1 MRPFNKSK
9 IIYFSFIKLLN
20 RMIRILHLQS
30 RRPYKWCMIW
40 LFLILPLLATAS
52 PNVNVTGTVIDSDGF
67 PLIGVNV
74 VVQGTTTGT
83 TTDLD
88 GKYSIEVPEDGVLE
102 FTYIGFQT
110 ISEPIS
116 GRSVLNMTMRGD
128 SELLDEVVVV
138 GYGVQ
143 RKSDLTGS
151 VAKIDGSDLSNVVVG
166 NATSA
171 LQGRMAGIQVEN
183 FGGQPGGEANVF
195 VRGVSSLT
203 NSFPLYVIDG
213 TFVESMRHIN
223 PKDIESIEVLKDAS
237 AAAIYGSRAA
247 NGVVLVTTKRG
258 KAGAP
263 RVSLDVRAGVDS
275 PSKMLDYLDGQQ
287 FIQYRNQ
294 LEQNDGTGFVIDDPI
309 SLATST
315 DWQDLSLNS
324 GGIQD
329 YGLSV
334 SGGGEN
340 SSYFISGNYFSQD
353 GILVASGFERFNT
366 RANSYFK
373 IGKLTI
379 NQSLSLSSSEL
390 EENQWFGFE
399 GSTAPILRENAPENE
414 GGFEAPQ
421 AEIHNFGGT
430 NKFGL
435 ATLEDNRTRFRNLL
449 GNVNL
454 GYEIVDGLTAKVNIG
469 VDYLSTLAMS
479 FRPTYF
485 MSSTDAVN
493 NTNDQNDLTDNR
505 SESTLFQVEPTLN
518 YANDFG
524 KNRINAVVGFGQLK
538 RDTRALA
545 IYAQNLPSN
554 DTRVIAAA
562 SPEFIQNTG
571 GGNFTSA
578 LRSVFGRINYVFDD
592 KYLITGTVRR
602 DASSKFAEQNRVGVF
617 PSFSIG
623 WNVSN
628 EGFWNQDGA
637 ISRLKLRA
645 GFGELGSQEIPD
657 FAFQSVFN
665 LNSNTSFGGQT
676 VPGFAQ
682 TSFNLENI
690 RWETARTVNVGADI
704 GFLQDK
710 VTFSVD
716 YFNKDVTDVLVGV
729 VLPATSGTSI
739 PVIQNVGE
747 VNNRGLELEA
757 AYRQSGN
764 FRYEVSGNIAFIRNE
779 VVSLPNP
786 VIGPS
791 TSEDL
796 TRVNRFIEGQ
806 PLGVYWGFELDGVY
820 ADQAAID
827 NDPNIAN
834 DEARKSVVSPG
845 DFIRRDIT
853 GDGIVDADDLTVL
866 GDPTPDFTYGLNFL
880 GGIGGFD
887 FGLFL
892 QGVQGNEIYNLN
904 KFFNIFWA
912 DDNKLTTVLDGW
924 TPENTNTDIPR
935 ATTLD
940 QGGNRE
946 PSSFFVEDGSYLR
959 LKALELGYSF
969 DDQINA
975 DWLNGLRLF
984 INAQNLFVLTSYSGY
999 DPDVSSTNGG
1009 FANSDAG
1016 FFGNRT
1022 RVNPLLG
1029 RGLDSRAYPNA
1040 RTLMFGVQATF

>member
-1 MRPFNKSK
+1 MRYKK
-9 IIYFSFIKLLN
+9 
-20 RMIRILHLQS
+20 MIL
-30 RRPYKWCMIW
+30 YVAW
-40 LFLILPLLATAS
+40 LFLMLPMLAMAS

-67 PLIGVNV
+67 TLIGVNV

-83 TTDLD
+83 TTDIDGNYSLD
-88 GKYSIEVPEDGVLE
+88 APEGAILE
-102 FTYIGFQT
+102 FSYIGFQT
-110 ISEPIS
+110 ISEPVN
-116 GRSVLNMTMRGD
+116 GRSVIDITMRGD

-151 VAKIDGSDLSNVVVG
+151 IAKIDGADLQNVVVG

-203 NSFPLYVIDG
+203 NSYPLYVVDG
-213 TFVESMRHIN
+213 TFVENMRYLN

-258 KAGAP
+258 KAGVP
-263 RVSLDVRAGVDS
+263 RLNFDMRVGIDA
-275 PSKMLDYLDGQQ
+275 PSKMLDYLNGKE
-287 FIQYRNQ
+287 FIEYRNQ
-294 LEQNDGTGFVIDDPI
+294 LEANDGTGFVLDD
-309 SLATST
+309 SLALITDT
-315 DWQDLSLNS
+315 DWQDLSLNN
-324 GGIQD
+324 GTIQD
-329 YGLSV
+329 YGIST
-334 SGGGEN
+334 SGGSEN
-340 SSYFISGNYFSQD
+340 SSYFISGNYFNQD
-353 GILVASGFERFNT
+353 GILVGSGFTRFNA

-373 IGKLTI
+373 LGRLTI
-379 NQSLSLSSSEL
+379 NESLSLSSSEL
-390 EENQWFGFE
+390 EENEWFGFE
-399 GSTAPILRENAPENE
+399 GSTAPILRESVPEND
-414 GGFEAPQ
+414 GGFEGPNKD
-421 AEIHNFGGT
+421 IHNFGGA
-430 NKFGL
+430 NKYAL
-435 ATLEDNRTRFRNLL
+435 ATLEDNKLQARNLL
-449 GNVNL
+449 GNINV
-454 GYEIVDGLTAKVNIG
+454 GFEIVEGLTAKVNVG
-469 VDYLSTLAMS
+469 VDYLNTIKTT

-485 MSSTDAVN
+485 MSETDAII
-493 NTNDQNDLTDNR
+493 NTNDQNDLTDAR

-518 YANDFG
+518 YTNDFG
-524 KNRINAVVGFGQLK
+524 KNRINAVIGYGQLK
-538 RDTRALA
+538 RDTRAMA

-554 DTRVIAAA
+554 DIRVIAAA
-562 SPEFIQNTG
+562 SPDFIQNTG
-571 GGNFTSA
+571 GGNITSV
-578 LRSVFGRINYVFDD
+578 LQSVFGRVNYVFDD
-592 KYLITGTVRR
+592 KYLVTATVRR
-602 DASSKFAEQNRVGVF
+602 DASSKFASDNRVGVF

-637 ISRLKLRA
+637 FSRLKLRA
-645 GFGELGSQEIPD
+645 GYGELGSQEIPD
-657 FAFQSVFN
+657 YAYQSVFN
-665 LNSNTSFGGQT
+665 LTSNTSFGGQT

-682 TSFNLENI
+682 TSFNFENI
-690 RWETARTVNVGADI
+690 RWETARTLNVGADL

-710 VTFSVD
+710 LTLSID
-716 YFNKDVTDVLVGV
+716 LFNKDVNDVLVGV
-729 VLPATSGTSI
+729 ILPASSGTSV

-747 VNNRGLELEA
+747 VNNKGLELEA
-757 AYRQSGN
+757 KYRNSDSK
-764 FRYEVSGNIAFIRNE
+764 FRYEIGANLAAIRNK

-786 VIGPS
+786 VVGPS

-806 PLGVYWGFELDGVY
+806 PLGVYYGYEIEGVY
-820 ADQAAID
+820 PDQASID

-834 DEARKSVVSPG
+834 DDTRKSVVAPG

-866 GDPTPDFTYGLNFL
+866 GDPTPNFTYGLNFA
-880 GGIGGFD
+880 GGISGFD
-887 FGLFL
+887 FGLFF

-912 DDNKLTTVLDGW
+912 DDNKLTTVLDSW
-924 TPENTNTDIPR
+924 TPDNPNTDIPR

-959 LKALELGYSF
+959 LKSLELGYSLN
-969 DDQINA
+969 DQINA
-975 DWLNGLRLF
+975 DWINGLRLF
-984 INAQNLFVLTSYSGY
+984 VNIQNVFVITGYSGY

-1009 FANSDAG
+1009 YANSADG
-1016 FFGNRT
+1016 FFGNRP

-1040 RTLMFGVQATF
+1040 RTIVFGVQATF

>member
-1 MRPFNKSK
+1 M
-9 IIYFSFIKLLN
+9 
-20 RMIRILHLQS
+20 MRILHLQS
-30 RRPYKWCMIW
+30 RQSHKWRMLW
-40 LFLILPLLATAS
+40 LFLMLPMLAIAS
-52 PNVNVTGTVIDSDGF
+52 PDATVTGTVIDSDGF

-74 VVQGTTTGT
+74 VIKNTTTGT

-88 GKYSIEVPEDGVLE
+88 GNYSIDAPEGAILE
-102 FTYIGFQT
+102 FSYIGFQT
-110 ISEPIS
+110 IEEPVS
-116 GRSVLNMTMRGD
+116 GRSVIDITMRGD

-138 GYGVQ
+138 GYGIQ

-151 VAKIDGSDLSNVVVG
+151 VAQIDGADLQNVVVG

-171 LQGRMAGIQVEN
+171 LQGRMAGVQVEN

-203 NSFPLYVIDG
+203 NSYPLYVVDG
-213 TFVESMRHIN
+213 TFVENMRYLN

-263 RVSLDVRAGVDS
+263 RINLDVRGGMDS
-275 PSKMLDYLDGQQ
+275 PSKMLDYLNGSQ
-287 FIQYRNQ
+287 FVDYRNQ
-294 LEQNDGTGFVIDDPI
+294 LEANDGTGFVVADNGV
-309 SLATST
+309 ST
-315 DWQDLSLNS
+315 DWQDLSLNN
-324 GGIQD
+324 GAVQD
-329 YGLSV
+329 YGISA
-334 SGGGEN
+334 SGGSEN
-340 SSYFISGNYFSQD
+340 SSYFISGNYFNQD
-353 GILVASGFERFNT
+353 GILVGSGFERLNA

-373 IGKLTI
+373 IGRLTI
-379 NQSLSLSSSEL
+379 NESLSLSSSEL
-390 EENQWFGFE
+390 QENNWFGFE
-399 GSTAPILRENAPENE
+399 GSTAPILRENVPEND
-414 GGFEAPQ
+414 GGFEAPS
-421 AEIHNFGGT
+421 AELHNFGGT
-430 NKFGL
+430 NKYAL
-435 ATLEDNRTRFRNLL
+435 ATLEDNKTRARNLL
-449 GNVNL
+449 GNVNV
-454 GYEIVDGLTAKVNIG
+454 GYEIVDGLSAKINIG
-469 VDYLSTLAMS
+469 VDYLNSISTTFM
-479 FRPTYF
+479 PTYF
-485 MSSTDAVN
+485 MSATDAPRNV
-493 NTNDQNDLTDNR
+493 NDQNDFTDVR
-505 SESTLFQVEPTLN
+505 SESVLFQVEPTLN
-518 YANDFG
+518 YTKDFG
-524 KNRINAVVGFGQLK
+524 KSRVNAVVGYGQLK
-538 RDTRALA
+538 RDIRAVA
-545 IYAQNLPSN
+545 VYAQNLPGN
-554 DTRVIAAA
+554 DIQTIAAA

-571 GGNFTSA
+571 GGNITSV
-578 LRSVFGRINYVFDD
+578 LQSVFGRVNYAFDN
-592 KYLITGTVRR
+592 KYMLTGTVRR
-602 DASSKFAEQNRVGVF
+602 DASSKFSEANRTGVF
-617 PSFSIG
+617 PSFSVG
-623 WNVSN
+623 WNVAN
-628 EGFWNQDGA
+628 EGFWNKDGA
-637 ISRLKLRA
+637 INRLKLRA
-645 GFGELGSQEIPD
+645 GYGELGSQEIPD
-657 FAFQSVFN
+657 YAYQSVFN
-665 LNSNTSFGGQT
+665 LTSNTSFGGQT

-690 RWETARTVNVGADI
+690 KWETARTFNVGADV
-704 GFLQDK
+704 GLLQDK
-710 VTFSVD
+710 LTLTVD
-716 YFNKDVTDVLVGV
+716 YFNKDVSDVLVGV
-729 VLPATSGTSI
+729 VLPASSGTSI

-747 VNNRGLELEA
+747 VNNKGLELEA

-764 FRYEVSGNIAFIRNE
+764 FRYEISGNIAFIRNK

-796 TRVNRFIEGQ
+796 TRVNRFIEDY
-806 PLGVYWGFELDGVY
+806 PLGVFWGFEVDGVY
-820 ADQAAID
+820 PDQAAID
-827 NDPNIAN
+827 DDPNIAN

-853 GDGIVDADDLTVL
+853 GDGIVDGDDLTVL

-880 GGIGGFD
+880 GGVGGFD
-887 FGLFL
+887 FGVFF

-912 DDNKLTTVLDGW
+912 DDNKLTTVLDAW

-959 LKALELGYSF
+959 LRALELGYSL

-975 DWLNGLRLF
+975 DWVSGLRLF
-984 INAQNLFVLTSYSGY
+984 VNAQNLFVLTGYSGY

-1009 FANSDAG
+1009 YANSDAG

-1040 RTLMFGVQATF
+1040 RSIIFGVQATF